1 MNSQAQ
7 RTGLFNRFD
16 LLVMLGAIVTLFVAL
31 GNEPWW
37 SLNGATINNLFSI
50 EVSPFFVHIS
60 AIGLPATVPL
70 GNALGIFT
78 RTFLLLGF
86 LSLFAASI
94 RPTAWWRNLAVYFGL
109 SSLAEL
115 YLSFL
120 LMFYWAETAFVN
132 TYGTLPPFYG
142 TTNLPV
148 NILGLNL
155 AYYTAP
161 LVTAV
166 FNIPFYIGFVSI
178 GLLLGRSLVKI
189 LHERA
194 FQVLAALLPGGGI
207 HDIYLSP
214 PYQNIWFSSGDKQ
227 YNPMQTDP
235 DGLADDELLVSFEK
249 LYQTVEPGGS
259 LSIILPDSA
268 AGLGERLEK
277 LMPQTGFVV
286 EKTGVIYRTEGKAE
300 TEMRFRRPTVE
311 KALAPEPTGTL
322 EILEEPEEVPAIP
335 PIPTIL
341 PAPKTAPAQPETPP
355 MREAHAEAPIWV
367 DKRMTRLERTMLKSA
382 VRNITER
389 RQPVPYRELLNQ
401 VYMDLVDHK
410 VEFDSARQIETSLL
424 DHNGRELL
432 VLEETDDAGSH
443 KVKKWWL
450 GDQKMGPDQSHGIR
464 GLTWMN
470 SVKPKLP
477 SLRRVFKNPRKARY
491 KSKTSDDEQSE
502 ESAVT

>member
-1 MNSQAQ
+1 MNSQTEQ

-37 SLNGATINNLFSI
+37 ALNGTDTNNLLSI
-50 EVSPFFVHIS
+50 QVSPFFVHMS

-70 GNALGIFT
+70 ANGLGIFT

-86 LSLFAASI
+86 LTLFTASI

-109 SSLAEL
+109 SALAEL

-120 LMFYWAETAFVN
+120 LMFYWAETALVN
-132 TYGTLPPFYG
+132 TYGILPPFYG

-148 NILGLNL
+148 NFLGLNL
-155 AYYTAP
+155 SYYSSP

-166 FNIPFYIGFVSI
+166 FNIPFYVGFISI
-178 GLLLGRSLVKI
+178 GLLLSRSLLKI

-194 FQVLAALLPGGGI
+194 FQVIAALLPGGGI

-227 YNPMQTDP
+227 FNPMQTDP
-235 DGLADDELLVSFEK
+235 DGLPDDELLVSFEK

-259 LSIILPDSA
+259 LSIILPESA
-268 AGLGERLEK
+268 TSLGERLEK
-277 LMPQTGFVV
+277 LMPQTGFLL
-286 EKTGVIYRTEGKAE
+286 EKTSVIHRTEGKVE
-300 TEMRFRRPTVE
+300 TELRFRRPITE
-311 KALAPEPTGTL
+311 KTRAPEPTATL
-322 EILEEPEEVPAIP
+322 EILEKPEEVP

-341 PAPKTAPAQPETPP
+341 PPMDTALAQPESLPIQ
-355 MREAHAEAPIWV
+355 EAPAEAPIWV
-367 DKRMTRLERTMLKSA
+367 DTRMTRLERTMLKA
-382 VRNITER
+382 AIRNITER

-401 VYMDLVDHK
+401 VYMELVDHK
-410 VEFDSARQIETSLL
+410 VEFDSARQIETTLL

-432 VLEETDDAGSH
+432 VLEETDDAGSY
-443 KVKKWWL
+443 KIKKWWL
-450 GDQKMGPDQSHGIR
+450 GDQKMGPDKSHGIR

-470 SVKPKLP
+470 GVKPKLP
-477 SLRRVFKNPRKARY
+477 RLGRVFKRPRKARY
-491 KSKTSDDEQSE
+491 KSSASDDTESSE